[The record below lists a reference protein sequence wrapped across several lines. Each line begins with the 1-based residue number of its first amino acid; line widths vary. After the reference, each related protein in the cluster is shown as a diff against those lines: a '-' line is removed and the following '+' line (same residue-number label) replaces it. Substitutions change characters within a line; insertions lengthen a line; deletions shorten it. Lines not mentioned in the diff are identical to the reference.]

1 METINIILFLIP
13 TVWIGPFWLLMLL
26 EPESERTKD
35 WVHGNSLF
43 FGPLAVWILTTL
55 LNPAGIIDLI
65 AGNPL
70 DFFDTMVEL
79 LGTESGTVLA
89 WAHFVA
95 GDIIATRWMW
105 RKAMENNIGLNKTR
119 TIVFFGVVLMPVGLL
134 LHVILNSQNTS
145 KLVEGQ

>member
-1 METINIILFLIP
+1 M
-13 TVWIGPFWLLMLL
+13 
-26 EPESERTKD
+26 
-35 WVHGNSLF
+35 
-43 FGPLAVWILTTL
+43 
-55 LNPAGIIDLI
+55 I

-119 TIVFFGVVLMPVGLL
+119 IIVFFGVVLMPVGLL

>member
-1 METINIILFLIP
+1 ML
-13 TVWIGPFWLLMLL
+13 LL

-35 WVHGNSLF
+35 WVHGNSIF
-43 FGPLAVWILTTL
+43 IGPLAVWILTTL
-55 LNPAGIIDLI
+55 LNPTGIIDLI

-95 GDIIATRWMW
+95 GDIMATRWMW
-105 RKAMENNIGLNKTR
+105 RKALENKISLSKTR

-134 LHVILNSQNTS
+134 LHVILNSQNIS
-145 KLVEGQ
+145 QQAEGQ

>member
-1 METINIILFLIP
+1 M
-13 TVWIGPFWLLMLL
+13 
-26 EPESERTKD
+26 
-35 WVHGNSLF
+35 
-43 FGPLAVWILTTL
+43 AVWILTTL

>member
-26 EPESERTKD
+26 EPKSERTKD
-35 WVHGNSLF
+35 WVHGNSIF
-43 FGPLAVWILTTL
+43 IGPLAVWILTTL
-55 LNPAGIIDLI
+55 LNPTGIIDLI

-95 GDIIATRWMW
+95 GDIMATRWMW
-105 RKAMENNIGLNKTR
+105 RKALENKISLSKTR

-134 LHVILNSQNTS
+134 LHVILNSQNIS
-145 KLVEGQ
+145 QQAEGQ

>member
-35 WVHGNSLF
+35 WVHGNSIF
-43 FGPLAVWILTTL
+43 IGPLAVWILTTL
-55 LNPAGIIDLI
+55 LNPTGIIDLI

-95 GDIIATRWMW
+95 GDIMATRWMW
-105 RKAMENNIGLNKTR
+105 RKALENKISLSKTR
-119 TIVFFGVVLMPVGLL
+119 TCLL
-134 LHVILNSQNTS
+134 YTS
-145 KLVEGQ
+145 DAADES